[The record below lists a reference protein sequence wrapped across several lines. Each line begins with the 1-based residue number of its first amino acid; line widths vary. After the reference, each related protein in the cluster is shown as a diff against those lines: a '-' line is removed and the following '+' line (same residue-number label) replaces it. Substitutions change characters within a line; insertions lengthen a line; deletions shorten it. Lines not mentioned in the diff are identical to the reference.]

1 MSNSQ
6 MSESQEKQDSNPA
19 PDPAPR
25 LDADGLPLDRA
36 PTLDDVRGNAGS
48 GRTIAIG
55 CFVLVAAAILV
66 FWIIRAGLLG

>member
-1 MSNSQ
+1 MSDSPEN
-6 MSESQEKQDSNPA
+6 QDSNPA
-19 PDPAPR
+19 PR
-25 LDADGLPLDRA
+25 FDADGLPLDRD

-66 FWIIRAGLLG
+66 FWIVRGGLLG